1 MEFVEVPYIDQSE
14 VDTLDATSLGAT
26 VTVRILL
33 ILHFLV
39 RNHGKRG
46 GGAADHGDS
55 QPQFLSTTVSL
66 LSYNVVSLHFHS
78 VPRP

>member
-14 VDTLDATSLGAT
+14 VDTLDATSFKAT

-33 ILHFLV
+33 IIHFLM

-46 GGAADHGDS
+46 GGPADHG
-55 QPQFLSTTVSL
+55 
-66 LSYNVVSLHFHS
+66 
-78 VPRP
+78 R